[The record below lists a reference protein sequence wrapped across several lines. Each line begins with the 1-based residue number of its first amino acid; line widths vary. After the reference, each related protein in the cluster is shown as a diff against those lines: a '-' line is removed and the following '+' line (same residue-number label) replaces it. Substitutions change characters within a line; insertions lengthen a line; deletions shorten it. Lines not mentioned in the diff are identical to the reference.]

1 MRNANEPISLL
12 SGLSSGC
19 IPMHRGGEGARD
31 SLFGSVKPNPK
42 WGASTSEEGEG
53 THATVPPSPTPKSTP
68 KNFCKKFRS
77 PTRYNPGMART
88 TIQQRRKDN
97 TKSAD
102 IVSARNA
109 VNTSTMGAAALVP
122 ADKPLT
128 DRQRQFVKFWAEG
141 DTIPNA
147 MQRAGYN
154 EQPSY
159 GYRMAKMPNI
169 LVEFD
174 RIKAKWEEA
183 AQTSRQQ
190 VMEMHKEAFEMAKMM
205 AEPATM
211 VSAAREIGR
220 MCGYY
225 EPVKQRIEFTVNG
238 QIAVKR
244 IESMSDDDLIRMVT
258 EGMAALQHAALDHSG
273 STNPDDP
280 DSLGEDQDDHSS

>member
-1 MRNANEPISLL
+1 MEKSMNATFGTSRRTTSEASIKSTSAPVSMSGPTRSDAADGPTTDPSGPQAFRANLSARQARERGLL
-12 SGLSSGC
+12 TSGTSGQQANTSS
-19 IPMHRGGEGARD
+19 
-31 SLFGSVKPNPK
+31 
-42 WGASTSEEGEG
+42 ASTDLAS
-53 THATVPPSPTPKSTP
+53 
-68 KNFCKKFRS
+68 
-77 PTRYNPGMART
+77 ART
-88 TIQQRRKDN
+88 
-97 TKSAD
+97 
-102 IVSARNA
+102 A

-244 IESMSDDDLIRMVT
+244 LEAMSDEDLLRLVT
-258 EGMAALQHAALDHSG
+258 EGLQAGQAAAQDQLALE
-273 STNPDDP
+273 
-280 DSLGEDQDDHSS
+280 DSSDITDIEDAP

>member
-19 IPMHRGGEGARD
+19 IPMHRGGRGKRLLSA
-31 SLFGSVKPNPK
+31 GSVSESEVGCVHERGGGGDPRDRATKSHAKKHSKIFCRKFSQPNSLQSQP
-42 WGASTSEEGEG
+42 
-53 THATVPPSPTPKSTP
+53 
-68 KNFCKKFRS
+68 
-77 PTRYNPGMART
+77 MART
-88 TIQQRRKDN
+88 SVQQRNKEA
-97 TKSAD
+97 TKLAD
-102 IVSARNA
+102 LASARTA

-244 IESMSDDDLIRMVT
+244 LEAMSDEDLLRLVT
-258 EGMAALQHAALDHSG
+258 EGLQAGQAAALGQDAQEAL
-273 STNPDDP
+273 
-280 DSLGEDQDDHSS
+280 EMAQDDEITDV

>member
-1 MRNANEPISLL
+1 M
-12 SGLSSGC
+12 SSGC
-19 IPMHRGGEGARD
+19 VSLHREGRGKRL
-31 SLFGSVKPNPK
+31 LFRLRETESEV
-42 WGASTSEEGEG
+42 GAAASEEGRECLRSR
-53 THATVPPSPTPKSTP
+53 ATEFRAEKHFVTSIFQKIFA
-68 KNFCKKFRS
+68 KNFATQLATIQ
-77 PTRYNPGMART
+77 PMART
-88 TIQQRRKDN
+88 SVQQRNKEA
-97 TKSAD
+97 TKLAD
-102 IVSARNA
+102 LASARTA
-109 VNTSTMGAAALVP
+109 VNTSTMAAAALVP

-128 DRQRQFVKFWAEG
+128 DKQRQFVKFWAEG

-225 EPVKQRIEFTVNG
+225 EPVKQKIEFTVNG

-244 IESMSDDDLIRMVT
+244 LESMSDEDLIRLVT
-258 EGMAALQHAALDHSG
+258 EGLQAGQAAALGQDAQEAL
-273 STNPDDP
+273 
-280 DSLGEDQDDHSS
+280 EMAQDDEITDV

>member
-1 MRNANEPISLL
+1 
-12 SGLSSGC
+12 
-19 IPMHRGGEGARD
+19 
-31 SLFGSVKPNPK
+31 
-42 WGASTSEEGEG
+42 
-53 THATVPPSPTPKSTP
+53 
-68 KNFCKKFRS
+68 
-77 PTRYNPGMART
+77 MART
-88 TIQQRRKDN
+88 SVQQRNKEA
-97 TKSAD
+97 TKLAD
-102 IVSARNA
+102 LASARNA

-128 DRQRQFVKFWAEG
+128 DRQKAFVKFWAEG

-244 IESMSDDDLIRMVT
+244 LEAMSDEDLLRLVT
-258 EGMAALQHAALDHSG
+258 EGLQAGQAAALGQDAQEAL
-273 STNPDDP
+273 
-280 DSLGEDQDDHSS
+280 EMAQDDEITDV

>member
-19 IPMHRGGEGARD
+19 ISLHREGRDKRLLSAGSVSESEVGCVHERGGG
-31 SLFGSVKPNPK
+31 
-42 WGASTSEEGEG
+42 G

-68 KNFCKKFRS
+68 KNFAKIFATQLATIQ
-77 PTRYNPGMART
+77 PMART
-88 TIQQRRKDN
+88 SVQQRNKEA
-97 TKSAD
+97 TKLAD
-102 IVSARNA
+102 LASARTA

-244 IESMSDDDLIRMVT
+244 LEAMSDEDLLRLVT
-258 EGMAALQHAALDHSG
+258 EGLQAGQAAAQDQLALE
-273 STNPDDP
+273 
-280 DSLGEDQDDHSS
+280 DSSDITDIEDAP

>member
-1 MRNANEPISLL
+1 
-12 SGLSSGC
+12 
-19 IPMHRGGEGARD
+19 
-31 SLFGSVKPNPK
+31 
-42 WGASTSEEGEG
+42 
-53 THATVPPSPTPKSTP
+53 
-68 KNFCKKFRS
+68 
-77 PTRYNPGMART
+77 MART

-102 IVSARNA
+102 IASARTA

-244 IESMSDDDLIRMVT
+244 LEAMSDEDLIRLVT
-258 EGMAALQHAALDHSG
+258 EGLQAGQAAALGQDAQEAL
-273 STNPDDP
+273 
-280 DSLGEDQDDHSS
+280 EMAQDDEITDV

>member
-1 MRNANEPISLL
+1 MA
-12 SGLSSGC
+12 
-19 IPMHRGGEGARD
+19 
-31 SLFGSVKPNPK
+31 K
-42 WGASTSEEGEG
+42 T
-53 THATVPPSPTPKSTP
+53 
-68 KNFCKKFRS
+68 RS
-77 PTRYNPGMART
+77 TRYDSEN
-88 TIQQRRKDN
+88 
-97 TKSAD
+97 KS
-102 IVSARNA
+102 R
-109 VNTSTMGAAALVP
+109 GAAVRATAISTTTMAGAAMVSP
-122 ADKPLT
+122 DKPLT
-128 DRQRQFVKFWAEG
+128 EMQKLFVKFWAEG
-141 DTIPNA
+141 ESITSA

-169 LVEFD
+169 QAEFD

-225 EPVKQRIEFTVNG
+225 EPVKQKIEFTVNG

-244 IESMSDDDLIRMVT
+244 LESMSDEDLIKLVT
-258 EGMAALQHAALDHSG
+258 EGLQAASASTPALEHE
-273 STNPDDP
+273 
-280 DSLGEDQDDHSS
+280 GEDEDD

>member
-1 MRNANEPISLL
+1 M
-12 SGLSSGC
+12 
-19 IPMHRGGEGARD
+19 
-31 SLFGSVKPNPK
+31 K
-42 WGASTSEEGEG
+42 
-53 THATVPPSPTPKSTP
+53 
-68 KNFCKKFRS
+68 
-77 PTRYNPGMART
+77 T
-88 TIQQRRKDN
+88 TIQKRRQKEDAPAN
-97 TKSAD
+97 LASLRQGRHT
-102 IVSARNA
+102 
-109 VNTSTMGAAALVP
+109 TTMAEAALVP
-122 ADKPLT
+122 VDRPLT
-128 DRQRQFVKFWAEG
+128 EMQKLFVRYWAEG
-141 DTIPNA
+141 DSIAAA
-147 MQRAGYN
+147 MHRAGYN

-169 LVEFD
+169 LAEYE
-174 RIKAKWEEA
+174 RIKKLYEDA
-183 AQTSRQQ
+183 AQMTRKK
-190 VMEMHKEAFEMAKMM
+190 VMDMHLEAYEMAKLM

-225 EPVKQRIEFTVNG
+225 EPVKQKLEISVNG

>member
-1 MRNANEPISLL
+1 
-12 SGLSSGC
+12 
-19 IPMHRGGEGARD
+19 
-31 SLFGSVKPNPK
+31 
-42 WGASTSEEGEG
+42 
-53 THATVPPSPTPKSTP
+53 
-68 KNFCKKFRS
+68 
-77 PTRYNPGMART
+77 MART
-88 TIQQRRKDN
+88 SAQQRNKEA
-97 TKSAD
+97 TKLAD
-102 IVSARNA
+102 IVSVRNA

-128 DRQRQFVKFWAEG
+128 DRQKAFVKFWAEG

-225 EPVKQRIEFTVNG
+225 EPVKQKIEFTVNG

-244 IESMSDDDLIRMVT
+244 LESMSDEDLIRLVT
-258 EGMAALQHAALDHSG
+258 EGLQAGQAAAQAQGAQEALEMA
-273 STNPDDP
+273 
-280 DSLGEDQDDHSS
+280 QDDEITDV